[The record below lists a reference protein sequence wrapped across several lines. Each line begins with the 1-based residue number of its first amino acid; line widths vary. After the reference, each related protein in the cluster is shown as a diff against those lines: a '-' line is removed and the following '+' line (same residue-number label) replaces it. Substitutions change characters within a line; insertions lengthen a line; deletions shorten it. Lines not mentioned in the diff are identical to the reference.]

1 MAKTKTGSVIKKGKD
16 WYARITFFD
25 ESGKRVERRRK
36 AENKTHAK
44 ELCKEM
50 LRELDDHGEQTLD
63 AAQMTFGE
71 LADYYAK
78 TYLKEPVYVDGRKV
92 AGMRSFYD
100 MKLKLNI
107 LKDRF
112 GKRKLRSIT
121 HGDIER
127 FRALRFNT
135 PTKQGGQRTIS
146 TVNRE
151 LSLLRRVFNVAKRNR
166 WVINNPFNDG
176 GSLISPG
183 DERHRER
190 IVTREEEE
198 KLLAACTGRRA
209 HLRPIIVCAIDT
221 GMRRG
226 EIFKLRWSDIDF
238 ENRIIIV
245 QGLHTKTLRERVLV
259 MTERL
264 CSEFSALYERSTKDR
279 DSLVFGFSDN
289 VKKSFN
295 SARKIAGLPD
305 VRFHDLRHTHATRLV
320 TAHIPLSEV
329 GRVLGHTQ
337 ANTTYRYV
345 NANVETARRAAAALD
360 AFNKAVDNSESLVI
374 N

>member
-1 MAKTKTGSVIKKGKD
+1 MARTKTGSTVRKGKD
-16 WYARITFFD
+16 WYARITFYD
-25 ESGKRVERRRK
+25 DSGKRVEKRRK
-36 AENKTHAK
+36 ADNKTHAK
-44 ELCKEM
+44 DLCKQM

-71 LADYYAK
+71 LADHYEK
-78 TYLKEPVYVDGRKV
+78 DYLNEPVYVDSRKV
-92 AGMRSFYD
+92 SGMRSSYD
-100 MKLKLNI
+100 MKLKLKI
-107 LKDRF
+107 LKNHF

-121 HGDIER
+121 HGDIGR
-127 FRALRFNT
+127 FRGIRLNT
-135 PTKQGGQRTIS
+135 PTKQGGQRSIS

-166 WVINNPFNDG
+166 WIINNPFSEG

-198 KLLAACTGRRA
+198 NLLAACTGRRA
-209 HLRPIIVCAIDT
+209 HLRPLIICALDT

-226 EIFKLRWSDIDF
+226 EIFKLRWSDLDF
-238 ENRIIIV
+238 ENRVIIV
-245 QGLHTKTLRERVLV
+245 QGLHTKTLRERTLA

-264 CSEFSALYERSTKDR
+264 REEFSALYEQSTKEQDC
-279 DSLVFGFSDN
+279 LVFGFTSN
-289 VKKSFN
+289 VKKSF
-295 SARKIAGLPD
+295 SSVRKIAGLLD

-320 TAHIPLSEV
+320 GAHIPLSEV

-360 AFNKAVDNSESLVI
+360 EFNKSVGESEKTI
-374 N
+374 TH